1 LDADHAFHAGSYRQS
16 AKEEVMN
23 DPQRLDIIKS
33 IIWNVL
39 MFLFVVALLV
49 TAAYIGGPL
58 IREAPSAQEKLEIL
72 ILIVGIPAF
81 VVMVA
86 WDRVPR
92 EAVGAMLAAL
102 IGFGLAKI
110 G

>member
-1 LDADHAFHAGSYRQS
+1 MRCERLRGG
-16 AKEEVMN
+16 AKETVMN
-23 DPQRLDIIKS
+23 DPQKLETMKN

-39 MFLFVVALLV
+39 MFLFVFALLI
-49 TAAYIGGPL
+49 TGAYIGGPL
-58 IREAPSAQEKLEIL
+58 IHDVPSVQDKLKIL
-72 ILIVGIPAF
+72 ILVIGIPAF

-102 IGFGLAKI
+102 IGFSLAKI

>member
-1 LDADHAFHAGSYRQS
+1 
-16 AKEEVMN
+16 MN
-23 DPQRLDIIKS
+23 DPQKLDTIKS

-39 MFLFVVALLV
+39 MFLFVFALLI
-49 TAAYIGGPL
+49 TAAYIGAPL
-58 IREAPSAQEKLEIL
+58 IRDASSAQEKLKIL
-72 ILIVGIPAF
+72 ILIISIPAF
-81 VVMVA
+81 VIMVA

-92 EAVGAMLAAL
+92 DAVGAMIAAL